1 MQSVAEGPDQAG
13 TAARDSV
20 IAMEGVSF
28 SYDHVPAVEH
38 ATLEIRSREFVCI
51 VGPNGG
57 GKTTLLRLIL
67 GLARPQTGQVRVF
80 GGRPEAARSRLGYM
94 PQRAHLDPKFPVR
107 VLDVVL
113 TGCLGPGHL
122 FGPYRQADREAGG
135 RVLREVGIEEL
146 ADRPFSDLSGG
157 QRQRALIARALV
169 SNPDLLLLDEPTA
182 NVDPLGERQL
192 YDLFHNLNQ
201 RLTIVLATHD
211 LSFVTS
217 QVEKVI
223 CVNRRVLVHPT
234 HEITGEIIR
243 EVYGDDVR
251 LVRHNHRGF
260 AGDPS
265 WASS

>member
-1 MQSVAEGPDQAG
+1 MKSVAEESDQVA
-13 TAARDSV
+13 TAAREPV
-20 IAMEGVSF
+20 IEMEGVSF
-28 SYDHVPAVEH
+28 SYDGIPAVEQ
-38 ATLEIRSREFVCI
+38 ASLEVRGREFVCI

-67 GLARPQTGQVRVF
+67 GLARPQKGQVRVF

-94 PQRAHLDPKFPVR
+94 PQGAHLDPKFPVR

-113 TGCLGPGHL
+113 TGCLGPGRL
-122 FGPYRQADREAGG
+122 LGPYRRADHEAAR
-135 RVLREVGIEEL
+135 RVLREVGLEDL
-146 ADRPFSDLSGG
+146 GDRPFSELSGG

-169 SNPDLLLLDEPTA
+169 ANPDLLLLDEPTA
-182 NVDPLGERQL
+182 NVDPLGEQQL
-192 YDLFHNLNQ
+192 YDLFHSLNQ

-234 HEITGEIIR
+234 DQLTGEIIR
-243 EVYGDDVR
+243 EVYGEEVR
-251 LVRHNHRGF
+251 LVRHDHRGLE
-260 AGDPS
+260 GEPP
-265 WASS
+265 WANS